1 MEARPRVVQ
10 VDQEAGSVSV
20 VEEAWVR
27 WILGILGGVILTTFG
42 AMFRRL
48 FHQQDEL
55 AKYKANEASVEK
67 RFSELQQTI
76 RDHAHEDRD
85 MHRQIGQKLDS
96 VVQQLGIT
104 NATIAGIAGRIE
116 SHLDQ

>member
-1 MEARPRVVQ
+1 MVQ
-10 VDQEAGSVSV
+10 VAQEAGSVSV
-20 VEEAWVR
+20 DETWIR
-27 WILGILGGVILTTFG
+27 WILSGLGGVIVVVFG

-48 FHQQDEL
+48 FQQQDEL
-55 AKYKANEASVEK
+55 AKHKANEASVEK

-76 RDHAHEDRD
+76 REHAHEDRD

-96 VVQQLGIT
+96 VVHQLGIT

-116 SHLDQ
+116 SHLEQR